1 MKIGFIFGRNLESP
15 DDDDDDGFSAEACW
29 SDCAG
34 CYESAQDLAR
44 MLWYVDVS
52 ASVTDL
58 DDLRDLNLERFLSSE
73 PLCDLYERTLQQ
85 IVERVSLV

>member
-1 MKIGFIFGRNLESP
+1 MKIDFIFGRNIESS
-15 DDDDDDGFSAEACW
+15 DDDDGFSVEAW
-29 SDCAG
+29 SSDCAG

-58 DDLRDLNLERFLSSE
+58 DDLRVLNLERFLSSE